1 MKITIGIDNGTTGS
15 IGIIV
20 QDEREIGA
28 FFAETPSK
36 MSILGKK
43 ERHIRR
49 IDHESLRSLLCVHT
63 APLIGAHK
71 MWNKTAIMH
80 AYIERPFT
88 GRFMGAVLPAQRS
101 FEAVLIVLEQ
111 LSIPYTVVDSKE
123 WQKTQLP
130 EIKGSKELKAASCAL
145 GRSKWLDLAAMV
157 LKHGDADGLLI
168 ADYYHNKVVLPTSK
182 DDD

>member
-20 QDEREIGA
+20 QDEHKTEA
-28 FFAETPSK
+28 MFMETPSK

-49 IDHESLRSLLCVHT
+49 IDHFLLRELITSLALLPSVT
-63 APLIGAHK
+63 LKNG
-71 MWNKTAIMH
+71 NQSAIIH

-101 FEAVLIVLEQ
+101 FEAVLIILEQ

-123 WQKTQLP
+123 WQKSQLP
-130 EIKGSKELKAASCAL
+130 EIKGSKELKAASCEL
-145 GRSKWLDLAAMV
+145 GRAKWLDLAAMV

-168 ADYYHNKVVLPTSK
+168 ADYYHNKVVLPATT
-182 DDD
+182 DDH

>member
-1 MKITIGIDNGTTGS
+1 MKITIGIDNGSTGS
-15 IGIIV
+15 IGIICK
-20 QDEREIGA
+20 DGAKNTA

-49 IDHESLRSLLCVHT
+49 IDHCMLDKLLVHHAIT
-63 APLIGAHK
+63 PLVSH
-71 MWNKTAIMH
+71 NKSNLTAIMH

-101 FEAVLIVLEQ
+101 FEAVLIILEQ

-123 WQKTQLP
+123 WQKAQLP
-130 EIKGSKELKAASCAL
+130 EIKGSKELKAASCTL
-145 GRSKWLDLAAMV
+145 GQSKWPELAAMV

-168 ADYYHNKVVLPTSK
+168 ADYYHNKVVLPSSK

>member
-15 IGIIV
+15 IGFIV
-20 QDEREIGA
+20 RDRA
-28 FFAETPSK
+28 YFVETPSK

-49 IDHESLRSLLCVHT
+49 IDHQSLNELLMV
-63 APLIGAHK
+63 
-71 MWNKTAIMH
+71 NAIKPMVLNNNVTVH

-111 LSIPYTVVDSKE
+111 LNIPYTVIDSKE
-123 WQKTQLP
+123 WQKAQLP
-130 EIKGSKELKAASCAL
+130 DVKGSKELKAASCAL
-145 GRSKWLDLAAMV
+145 GRSKWPELAAMV
-157 LKHGDADGLLI
+157 LKHGDADGLMI
-168 ADYYHNKVVLPTSK
+168 ADYYHNKVVSEA
-182 DDD
+182 

>member
-15 IGIIV
+15 IGIISK
-20 QDEREIGA
+20 DKA

-49 IDHESLRSLLCVHT
+49 IDHESLKDLLLVYAVKPMALHSNAT
-63 APLIGAHK
+63 L
-71 MWNKTAIMH
+71 H

-111 LSIPYTVVDSKE
+111 LNIPYTVVDSKE
-123 WQKTQLP
+123 WQKSQI
-130 EIKGSKELKAASCAL
+130 EGIKGSKELKAASCSL
-145 GRSKWLDLAAMV
+145 GQSKWPELAAMV

-168 ADYYHNKVVLPTSK
+168 ADYYHNKVVSQ
-182 DDD
+182 

>member
-1 MKITIGIDNGTTGS
+1 MQITIGIDNGTTGS

-20 QDEREIGA
+20 QDEQQNRAI
-28 FFAETPSK
+28 FVETPSK

-49 IDHESLRSLLCVHT
+49 IDHFSLRELLTTYALLPSVNRKNSN
-63 APLIGAHK
+63 A
-71 MWNKTAIMH
+71 TAIIH

-88 GRFMGAVLPAQRS
+88 GRFLGAVLPAQRS
-101 FEAVLIVLEQ
+101 FEAVLIILEQ
-111 LSIPYTVVDSKE
+111 LCIPYTVIDSKE
-123 WQKTQLP
+123 WQKSQLP

-145 GRSKWLDLAAMV
+145 GRAKWLELAAMV

>member
-15 IGIIV
+15 IGIIL
-20 QDEREIGA
+20 QDGHKKEA

-49 IDHESLRSLLCVHT
+49 IDHESLKELLMVQ
-63 APLIGAHK
+63 
-71 MWNKTAIMH
+71 AIKPMVLNDNVTVQ

-123 WQKTQLP
+123 WQKAQLP

-157 LKHGDADGLLI
+157 LKHGDADGLMI
-168 ADYYHNKVVLPTSK
+168 ADYYHNKVVSEASANES
-182 DDD
+182 

>member
-15 IGIIV
+15 IGIIL
-20 QDEREIGA
+20 QDGHKKGA

-49 IDHESLRSLLCVHT
+49 IDHCELDKLLVTQAITPFVVH
-63 APLIGAHK
+63 
-71 MWNKTAIMH
+71 NKGNAAAIIH

-101 FEAVLIVLEQ
+101 FEAVLIILEQ

-123 WQKTQLP
+123 WQKAQLP

-145 GRSKWLDLAAMV
+145 GRAKWLDLAAMV
-157 LKHGDADGLLI
+157 LKHGDADGLMI
-168 ADYYHNKVVLPTSK
+168 ADYYHNKVVSQASANES
-182 DDD
+182 